1 MNRRKFLLSVMPVM
15 ATVVESNTAVAA
27 VLGAHDLGGLERV
40 SLKPGDSLLVSEACT
55 LELPE
60 NPSHG
65 DSVYLVVTSKSLR
78 KPAQV
83 VSQTAKILGHA
94 DPLVLDS
101 LANFNL
107 KYDALRNDWV
117 QA

>member
-1 MNRRKFLLSVMPVM
+1 MNRRKFLLSVMPVV

-27 VLGAHDLGGLERV
+27 VLGAHDLGGLEKV
-40 SLKPGDSLLVSEACT
+40 SLKPGDSLLVSESCT

-65 DSVYLVVTSKSLR
+65 DSVYLVVPSKSLR
-78 KPAQV
+78 KPSQV
-83 VSQTAKILGHA
+83 ISPSATILGHS
-94 DPLVLDS
+94 DPLILDS

-107 KYDALRNDWV
+107 KYDAVRNDWV
-117 QA
+117 QG